1 MRFRVGR
8 KVGRTIYRQLG
19 EEASDSDVL
28 VGLMDTV
35 ALAKLAV
42 EALNEKHAR
51 EEA

>member
-8 KVGRTIYRQLG
+8 KVGRTIYRQFG
-19 EEASDSDVL
+19 AEASDSDLL
-28 VGLMDTV
+28 VGLMDTA
-35 ALAKLAV
+35 ALARLVV